1 MSVKTWSFD
10 LQDRLSLLKPS
21 TPRAIQS
28 LVFTQKSFAFEMT
41 HLPFQQSHSII
52 FGTLI
57 LQLLCLIG
65 CYLLDLLPDYHATL
79 PDFLFPQ
86 LRLHEPFLLPNA
98 ASRLSHLVL
107 LSSCYICLA
116 NPDLDGP
123 ECQASPCLQL
133 GHTVIC
139 LITVG
144 HKDIVSSFTIKYD
157 YGEYRSL
164 YIYLRVF
171 FSVFLKLNS

>member
-65 CYLLDLLPDYHATL
+65 CYLLDLLPDYQATL

-123 ECQASPCLQL
+123 ECQASPWTTCF
-133 GHTVIC
+133 
-139 LITVG
+139 
-144 HKDIVSSFTIKYD
+144 SSF
-157 YGEYRSL
+157 GA
-164 YIYLRVF
+164 
-171 FSVFLKLNS
+171 FLLLDTSIPFPTPITPCAFMPQTAQVNPKHQTQTQ